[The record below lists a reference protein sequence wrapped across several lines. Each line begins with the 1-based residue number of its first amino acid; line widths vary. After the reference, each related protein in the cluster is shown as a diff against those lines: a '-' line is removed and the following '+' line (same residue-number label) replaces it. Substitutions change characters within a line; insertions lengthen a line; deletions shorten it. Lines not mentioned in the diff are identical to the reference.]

1 MSVLVGYKKDGVV
14 YMGADTQV
22 TYGSY
27 SRHHEHEKDQKL
39 FISKELSLIVGTVG
53 TASHAYVLR
62 ELLPTLTS
70 LKNGALSKERLQKEL
85 VLPYMNALKSYELME
100 MNDGLHDMKISI
112 LIAKEDMLFQ
122 IEEDGNILNH
132 VSYGSI
138 GSGSSA
144 TLPYLKHGID
154 SPDDILLNALRAA
167 STFDQYVSP
176 PFLITNTTS
185 LLIKEIKV

>member
-14 YMGADTQV
+14 YMGSDTQV

-62 ELLPTLTS
+62 ELLPSLTS

-100 MNDGLHDMKISI
+100 MSNGLHDMKISI

-138 GSGSSA
+138 GSGSPA
-144 TLPYLKHGID
+144 TLSYLKHSKK
-154 SPDDILLNALRAA
+154 SPEEIILTSLRTA
-167 STFDQYVSP
+167 STFDQYVSHP
-176 PFLITNTTS
+176 YLMTNTHS
-185 LLIKEIKV
+185 LILEEVKE